1 MAGLFSALLF
11 IKFGLSIQLIFMFI
25 LVMSLIVVT
34 FIDLEHMII
43 PNVVTYPG
51 IIVGLLYNGLLTDF
65 HSAGVLIDNF
75 QLNFYYIMYLLDEIK
90 IFNALFGIIV
100 GGGSLLLIGFMYKK
114 VRQIDGLGLGDVKL
128 LAMIGAFLGWRSII
142 FVALV
147 SSLLGTIIGLSIAL
161 YRKDNLKYAI
171 PYGPFLAFAAT
182 VYCFSGDL
190 SLDYFYN

>member
-1 MAGLFSALLF
+1 
-11 IKFGLSIQLIFMFI
+11 MFI
-25 LVMSLIVVT
+25 LIMSLIVVT

-43 PNVVTYPG
+43 PNEITYPG
-51 IIVGLLYNGLLTDF
+51 ILLGLLYNGLSTDF
-65 HSAGVLIDNF
+65 HTTGVLMDNF
-75 QLNFYYIMYLLDEIK
+75 HFNFFYIIYLIDEIK
-90 IFNALFGIIV
+90 ILNALFGIIL
-100 GGGSLLLIGFMYKK
+100 GGGSLLIIGFMYKK
-114 VRQIDGLGLGDVKL
+114 IRQIDGLGLGDVKL

-171 PYGPFLAFAAT
+171 PYGPFLSFAAT